1 MDILSQWNLGLKHT
15 FRLLLLAIPF
25 LLGTSSTLASGPQVF
40 PDIRSLMGAPY
51 YRITCSNTDREVQT
65 HVVVSINEGWVKEFK
80 IYLIAP
86 SESVQTIE
94 AIGSELSSFYSSLG
108 FTKLEIKGNWPG
120 AYLDQQ
126 MSLDVRDGQKGMEGH
141 FEYDDGDGFET
152 SLDMN
157 CGAVNYIRFG

>member
-1 MDILSQWNLGLKHT
+1 MNNLSIFNLFLKRSFRWLMLLIPAT
-15 FRLLLLAIPF
+15 F
-25 LLGTSSTLASGPQVF
+25 GTTSALASGPQVF

-51 YRITCSNTDREVQT
+51 YRITCSHTDREVQT
-65 HVVVSINEGWVKEFK
+65 HVVVSVNEGWVKEFK
-80 IYLIAP
+80 VYLIAP

-94 AIGSELSSFYSSLG
+94 AYGSDLSGFYASLG
-108 FTKLEIKGNWPG
+108 FTQLDIKGDWPG
-120 AYLDQQ
+120 AYLNQQ
-126 MSLDVRDGQKGMEGH
+126 MSLRIRDGQHGMEGH